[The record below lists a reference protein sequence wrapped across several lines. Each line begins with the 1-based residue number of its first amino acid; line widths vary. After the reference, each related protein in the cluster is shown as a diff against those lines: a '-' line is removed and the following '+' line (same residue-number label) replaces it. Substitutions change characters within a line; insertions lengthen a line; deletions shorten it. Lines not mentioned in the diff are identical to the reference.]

1 MKKIQLTSNQ
11 KETLELISNQK
22 VYLRNSFD
30 QNQSQITELA
40 KQGWQ
45 NALIYLERNQ
55 LGQKLSILEENNVY
69 KTVVTLKSKL
79 NLKKVP
85 RKIECYDIS
94 HISGK
99 FVYGSLV
106 TFIDGLSFKKGYKLF
121 RCPDQNDDFKNHK
134 LVLQRRFKRALD
146 ETLKNSEIANPKLQW
161 KLPDLIIVDGGKGQ
175 LSSDLEV
182 VKEFREL
189 FQAHQLD
196 FEVEICALAKREE
209 EVFLPGDPTPV
220 LLDGSE
226 RFLVQ
231 RIRDEAHR
239 FAITNNRKARLKN
252 ASKSELE
259 KITGIGQKT
268 KEKLLK
274 VFGSV
279 PNLVK
284 SLDQNPELV
293 YETAGKKVTELLKKH
308 YQVN

>member
-1 MKKIQLTSNQ
+1 
-11 KETLELISNQK
+11 
-22 VYLRNSFD
+22 
-30 QNQSQITELA
+30 
-40 KQGWQ
+40 
-45 NALIYLERNQ
+45 
-55 LGQKLSILEENNVY
+55 
-69 KTVVTLKSKL
+69 
-79 NLKKVP
+79 
-85 RKIECYDIS
+85 
-94 HISGK
+94 
-99 FVYGSLV
+99 
-106 TFIDGLSFKKGYKLF
+106 
-121 RCPDQNDDFKNHK
+121 
-134 LVLQRRFKRALD
+134 
-146 ETLKNSEIANPKLQW
+146 
-161 KLPDLIIVDGGKGQ
+161 
-175 LSSDLEV
+175 
-182 VKEFREL
+182 
-189 FQAHQLD
+189 
-196 FEVEICALAKREE
+196 VEICALAKREE

>member
-146 ETLKNSEIANPKLQW
+146 ETLKTQ
-161 KLPDLIIVDGGKGQ
+161 KLPIPNFNGNFLI
-175 LSSDLEV
+175 
-182 VKEFREL
+182 
-189 FQAHQLD
+189 
-196 FEVEICALAKREE
+196 
-209 EVFLPGDPTPV
+209 
-220 LLDGSE
+220 
-226 RFLVQ
+226 
-231 RIRDEAHR
+231 
-239 FAITNNRKARLKN
+239 
-252 ASKSELE
+252 
-259 KITGIGQKT
+259 
-268 KEKLLK
+268 
-274 VFGSV
+274 
-279 PNLVK
+279 
-284 SLDQNPELV
+284 
-293 YETAGKKVTELLKKH
+293 
-308 YQVN
+308 